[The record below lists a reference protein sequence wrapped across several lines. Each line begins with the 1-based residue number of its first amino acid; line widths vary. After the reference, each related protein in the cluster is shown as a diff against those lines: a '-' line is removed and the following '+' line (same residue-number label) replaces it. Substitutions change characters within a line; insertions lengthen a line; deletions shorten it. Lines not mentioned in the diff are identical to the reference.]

1 MHTINTFIFAFL
13 YQYAIKYAII
23 AYNVA

>member
-1 MHTINTFIFAFL
+1 MYTINTLIFAFL
-13 YQYAIKYAII
+13 YQYAIKHAII